1 MEPLRLIRI
10 NRKKISKTKLV
21 VKLKKNLIRKFKSNK
36 FLSIIESRLWR
47 SSTLLS
53 ANRMKTLLKEQMM
66 KICWIQTLKYL
77 LRLFRFK
84 NLFHINNTSPDLK
97 QYRPMLIRINL
108 AITRLKRWNSHRD
121 RSLGSKDRIINPR
134 ILWILSKIKQLLIS

>member
-36 FLSIIESRLWR
+36 FLSIIESKLWR
-47 SSTLLS
+47 SSALLS
-53 ANRMKTLLKEQMM
+53 VNRMKTPLKERMM

-84 NLFHINNTSPDLK
+84 NLFHISNTSPDLK

-108 AITRLKRWNSHRD
+108 AITRWKRRNSHRD

-134 ILWILSKIKQLLIS
+134 ILLILSKIKQLLIS